1 MVPSLPRR
9 RMKLPPYQVISMPAI
24 LPDTRNGGRLP
35 NRRPPFG
42 GREREQRSDD
52 SRFHESQATG
62 RVGRPKARDG
72 EETDTFGRAERRRLR
87 EWAGRA
93 PTGPPPSPR
102 LFRPAGGVFGDGSE
116 SLAALDIGAD
126 PCAHGGA
133 DPHTGFVAGFLRRRA
148 GPGDGGRDRRGGGGG
163 TAAARTRTPG
173 GGAESHPRRGGPARG
188 AAATLRRGGHA
199 RRVRRPVALRGA
211 DGPAAGRERPARPPA
226 RPVRGAGARLLR
238 SGHSADDP
246 CRSRQR
252 NLRAARARHPG
263 PRVHPRASGPALR
276 PGRPGAG
283 RPDSGRPGPG
293 AAGAHRG
300 RRVFADAAVG
310 GGEPVVRRR
319 DEGAPPGARP
329 TAAGGARRH
338 AADPPTPADVPVP
351 RRPGVRDRVAGRR
364 RLGGRGWGVDAAYSR
379 PPDSTEQILPPEKY
393 AVGEGPVAIAS
404 PDELGRLGAGWTETL
419 ADTLGELTISVW
431 LEPAG
436 GTEDAAAA
444 AAGWGGD
451 RVTMYEGPD
460 GAWLIVWST
469 AWDTPAD
476 AAEFA
481 AAAAASRVRGVR
493 VVGGGPVAA
502 TDRIVLVV
510 LRSDADLLD
519 RLSPPPRQANRQAPT
534 TT

>member
-9 RMKLPPYQVISMPAI
+9 RMKLPPYQVISMRAI

-199 RRVRRPVALRGA
+199 RRVRRPVALGGA
-211 DGPAAGRERPARPPA
+211 DGPAAGGERPARPPA

-246 CRSRQR
+246 CRARQR

-276 PGRPGAG
+276 PGRPGAR
-283 RPDSGRPGPG
+283 RPDSGRPGPC

-310 GGEPVVRRR
+310 GGEPVVRGR

-364 RLGGRGWGVDAAYSR
+364 RLDGRGCGVLPAAR
-379 PPDSTEQILPPEKY
+379 FHRADPPPRE
-393 AVGEGPVAIAS
+393 VHRGG
-404 PDELGRLGAGWTETL
+404 GAGGTGTL
-419 ADTLGELTISVW
+419 ADTLGELTISVG

-436 GTEDAAAA
+436 GTKDAAAA

-493 VVGGGPVAA
+493 VVGGGPGAA
-502 TDRIVLVV
+502 TDRIGG
-510 LRSDADLLD
+510 
-519 RLSPPPRQANRQAPT
+519 
-534 TT
+534 